1 MDKLKM
7 KITRFF
13 RTFHIATFG
22 AIACGLNVI
31 NALID
36 LGIAAMNPAN
46 LSENI
51 MNLLLAIINCL
62 FYLMLVKNFI
72 RAKQQNQLGLVNYS
86 LLIITIFDYV
96 LPTIQMIMLGAFSGG
111 LSIALIATLT
121 SSSILGVLYF
131 VFLARNN
138 RNVGKNNITPLIV
151 IGTLLFIIN
160 AIVGGLYVAFGIQ
173 AVVMTEFSVQNLL
186 IAISQI
192 LSGIISLLMGAL
204 YFGFP
209 LYMKR
214 EREKG
219 F

>member
-72 RAKQQNQLGLVNYS
+72 RAKQQNQLGLVNYI

-96 LPTIQMIMLGAFSGG
+96 LPTIQMIMVGAFSGG

-131 VFLARNN
+131 VFLAKNN

-173 AVVMTEFSVQNLL
+173 AVVGAEFSVQNLL